1 MEKPLIMNNRKS
13 YKRSSDKYLF
23 ISYSHKDT
31 NVVYQILKQLYD
43 RGINYWY
50 DAQLNVG
57 EKWNEQAEQA
67 LKDELCAGVLFFV
80 SKSFFESEACN
91 KEVDFVEHK
100 IKENPEFKYFP
111 VCVQDMGVYK
121 ILDKCNF
128 EVQHHSLIDHH
139 LQNLFHKDVIYL
151 KNNETIIDDIY
162 NELLKQLNCV
172 INNQETALIRLINK
186 KKIKHING
194 EYIFNFGSFPQNIL
208 GNIKMS
214 PTDGD
219 IYDFDDIRYRG
230 LMKTYEFYR
239 YTPLEFKIININ
251 DETIEAIPV
260 NCLDITYGSKAN
272 IGEWLS
278 TFKQLAFTN
287 SENEIIQAIR
297 NININ
302 DINYNKSLNQKS
314 VIIPTKYAMQK
325 NKLASTSF
333 WVECENEYRL
343 FSNNYTKLN
352 APINANMDIAG
363 VVPVIILDLNQY
375 LEK

>member
-162 NELLKQLNCV
+162 NDYLN
-172 INNQETALIRLINK
+172 N
-186 KKIKHING
+186 
-194 EYIFNFGSFPQNIL
+194 
-208 GNIKMS
+208 
-214 PTDGD
+214 
-219 IYDFDDIRYRG
+219 
-230 LMKTYEFYR
+230 
-239 YTPLEFKIININ
+239 
-251 DETIEAIPV
+251 
-260 NCLDITYGSKAN
+260 
-272 IGEWLS
+272 
-278 TFKQLAFTN
+278 
-287 SENEIIQAIR
+287 
-297 NININ
+297 
-302 DINYNKSLNQKS
+302 
-314 VIIPTKYAMQK
+314 
-325 NKLASTSF
+325 
-333 WVECENEYRL
+333 
-343 FSNNYTKLN
+343 
-352 APINANMDIAG
+352 
-363 VVPVIILDLNQY
+363 
-375 LEK
+375 